1 MKNNVYHQN
10 HKQYILVNVQVK
22 YGINHIVKE
31 ENKKLYIVQQMKN
44 LINIYLDKNNQKI
57 YKNNNNKYIQEI
69 NQ

>member
-1 MKNNVYHQN
+1 
-10 HKQYILVNVQVK
+10 
-22 YGINHIVKE
+22 
-31 ENKKLYIVQQMKN
+31 MKN